1 MVAVTVWNEY
11 VHEQERDDVAAV
23 YPDGIHE
30 TIAEALAEH
39 GHDTSTATLQEPEHG
54 LTEEVLDETDVLLW
68 WGHAAHDQVDDEVVD
83 RVCAAVNDGLG
94 LIVLHSAH
102 YSKPFRRLLGT
113 PCTLNW
119 RVNDERE
126 RLFAIDPDHEI
137 LDGIETPIV
146 LPEAET
152 YGEPFG
158 IPQPD
163 EHVLTSWFE
172 GGDVFRSGVCY
183 RRGSGRI
190 FYFRPGHETYPIYHD
205 ETIQSLLSNAV
216 EWAAP
221 TDQNVTEWANAN
233 VDSRE

>member
-11 VHEQERDDVAAV
+11 VHEREDEEVAEV

-30 TIAEALAEH
+30 TIADALAQR
-39 GHDTSTATLQEPEHG
+39 GHETRTATLQEPEHG
-54 LTEEVLDETDVLLW
+54 LTEEVLEETDVLLW
-68 WGHAAHDQVDDEVVD
+68 WGHAAHDEVDDDVVD
-83 RVCAAVNDGLG
+83 RVCDAVNDGLG
-94 LIVLHSAH
+94 LLVLHSAH

-119 RVNDERE
+119 RVDDERE

-146 LPEAET
+146 LPETET

-190 FYFRPGHETYPIYHD
+190 FYFRPGHETFPIYHD
-205 ETIQSLLSNAV
+205 ETVQSLLSNAV

-221 TDQNVTEWANAN
+221 TERGATEWANRN
-233 VDSRE
+233 VDPRE